1 VNSKPHTMNSI
12 RKTFI
17 VILAS
22 AGIRI
27 DKINNSRID
36 ALMLL
41 VLGYGAHVLIT
52 NFVSFEGALIYYVT
66 LFVIRY
72 VYLFAGFVK
81 NGFASRMIEKYGEEK
96 AWNRYEMQTSFMF
109 FQRGLSFGLLT
120 HVTQWTL
127 LDFITTNVITL
138 ATTDIFWLKYSCM
151 SVGFAL
157 VLVGFWVNTASTFV
171 IGIDTYYYK
180 DLFLKRAI
188 VDFKIEGPYKYFSN
202 PMYGIGQCSA
212 YGASLLVGSVA
223 GLVST
228 LLNQV
233 MMYTF
238 YYLIEKPHINS
249 IIEKMSIQNHK
260 PTKMTRQMQELEVL
274 V

>member
-1 VNSKPHTMNSI
+1 MMNSV
-12 RKTFI
+12 RKIFI

-36 ALMLL
+36 ALLL
-41 VLGYGAHVLIT
+41 IGIGYGSHLFIAQ
-52 NFVSFEGALIYYVT
+52 YVT
-66 LFVIRY
+66 FPIAITYYLLLFAVRY

-81 NGFASRMIEKYGEEK
+81 NGFAPRMIKKYGEVR
-96 AWNRYEMQTSFMF
+96 AWNRYELQTSFMF

-120 HVTQWTL
+120 HASQWSLIDLINTYVIEISAPDIILVKYFFIGIGL
-127 LDFITTNVITL
+127 L
-138 ATTDIFWLKYSCM
+138 
-151 SVGFAL
+151 L
-157 VLVGFWVNTASTFV
+157 VLIGSWVNIASTFV

-188 VDFKIEGPYKYFSN
+188 IDFKVEGPYKYFSN

-212 YGASLLVGSVA
+212 YGAALMVGSLA
-223 GLVST
+223 GILST

-233 MMYTF
+233 MMYSF
-238 YYLIEKPHINS
+238 YFMIEKPHINS
-249 IIEKMSIQNHK
+249 IIKSLSKRIVVTKSIMIE
-260 PTKMTRQMQELEVL
+260 TQELEVF

>member
-1 VNSKPHTMNSI
+1 MNLL

-41 VLGYGAHVLIT
+41 VVGYGAHLFIASYI
-52 NFVSFEGALIYYVT
+52 SFQVALIYYVA

-81 NGFASRMIEKYGEEK
+81 NGFASRMIAKYGEER
-96 AWNRYEMQTSFMF
+96 AWNRYELQTSFMF

-120 HVTQWTL
+120 HASQWTL
-127 LDFITTNVITL
+127 VDFVNSNIINLTTP
-138 ATTDIFWLKYSCM
+138 DIALLKPICVA
-151 SVGFAL
+151 VGFVL

-188 VDFKIEGPYKYFSN
+188 VDFKVEGPYKYFSN
-202 PMYGIGQCSA
+202 PMYGIGQASA
-212 YGASLLVGSVA
+212 YGASLMVGSIP

-238 YYLIEKPHINS
+238 YYLIEKPHIKS
-249 IIEKMSIQNHK
+249 IVEKLSINTFDDSK
-260 PTKMTRQMQELEVL
+260 VSRQMKALEVF